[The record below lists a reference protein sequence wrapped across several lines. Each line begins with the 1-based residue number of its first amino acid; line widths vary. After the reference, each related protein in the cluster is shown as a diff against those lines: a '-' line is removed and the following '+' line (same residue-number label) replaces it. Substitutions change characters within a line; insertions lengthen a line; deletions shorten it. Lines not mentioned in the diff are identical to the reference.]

1 MPVSDLNFNVTAQ
14 DVISTY
20 RAVVE
25 NVEDDATSDAKR
37 AYGGVVRAKKG
48 ELVETMAAQIVA
60 IAWKESGKN
69 PGALNLSN
77 EKVSIPLRQEY
88 LSALS
93 PEIKTHIETN
103 LQEYAYKCKVDL
115 HVLVNNKF
123 FMGIECK
130 SYTEI
135 AMYKRILVDF
145 HLLKTQYPGLHCVL
159 LQLENQLGGD
169 YSETGKETILG
180 SKSGRTLDSYFPD
193 AVPHVITLL
202 EGDRKVNQ
210 PIHKPE
216 HYKPL
221 KLESV
226 EKAVKTLKEI
236 FAGS

>member
-1 MPVSDLNFNVTAQ
+1 MPVSDLNFNVTAE

-25 NVEDDATSDAKR
+25 NVEGDALGDATR

-48 ELVETMAAQIVA
+48 GLVETMAAQMVA
-60 IAWKESGKN
+60 IAWKELGRN
-69 PGALNLSN
+69 PDALTLSSA
-77 EKVSIPLRQEY
+77 KVSIPLRQEH
-88 LSALS
+88 LNNLP
-93 PEIKTHIETN
+93 PELRTHIETH

-115 HVLVNNKF
+115 HVLVNNQF

-145 HLLKTQYPGLHCVL
+145 HLLKTQYPGMHCVL
-159 LQLENQLGGD
+159 LQLESQLGGD
-169 YSETGKETILG
+169 YSEIGKETILG
-180 SKSGRTLDSYFPD
+180 SKSGRTLDSYFPG
-193 AVPHVITLL
+193 AAPHVITLL
-202 EGDRKVNQ
+202 EGGRKVNQ

-226 EKAVKTLKEI
+226 EKAVKTLKEL